1 MGNLTA
7 KLAQLTQFESE
18 RLIMRHAIMA
28 DAQDM
33 YELLREDDVI
43 RWIHAPQLTSV
54 SQAAEESI
62 AGYHLSN
69 PLGKYVIIERV
80 SNKMIGGV
88 DIRLNEAND
97 AAEIG
102 YMLNTHYW
110 GQGYMTEAGTALIQQ
125 AFALG
130 IHRIEGRHAPLNTA
144 SGRVMQRVGMTREGV
159 LRDAE
164 KLPNGEYVDNV
175 IYGIINSNHE

>member
-1 MGNLTA
+1 MGRLTEQ
-7 KLAQLTQFESE
+7 LAQLTQFESE
-18 RLIMRHAIMA
+18 RLIMRHAVMD

-33 YELLREDDVI
+33 YEFLREDDVI
-43 RWIHAPQLTSV
+43 RWLHAPKLTSV
-54 SQAAEESI
+54 TQAAEESI
-62 AGYHLSN
+62 TGYHLSD
-69 PLGKYVIIERV
+69 PLGKYVIVDRI
-80 SNKMIGGV
+80 SNKMIGGI

-110 GQGYMTEAGTALIQQ
+110 GQGYMTEAVTALIQQ

-130 IHRIEGRHAPLNTA
+130 IHRIEGRHALLNTA

-164 KLPNGEYVDNV
+164 KLPNGEYVDSV
-175 IYGIINSNHE
+175 VYGIINPNHE